1 MNILERID
9 FAFNKKLISEAGPM
23 KEKGEPGEVI
33 DMTDQTARMYGLSN
47 CRGPNIGWDDYA
59 AGRDYQPPMH
69 FEAGSNVEIGPK
81 DTGKDGVLVPG
92 DYKEVKFIGPNPYS
106 VNHGGIR
113 PWSKGEIIAT
123 LIYDGDDE
131 EGEGG
136 PNGLL
141 RMLAKQKGR
150 ITKASEAMA
159 GKEERDEND
168 IRDSVMLGAMAV
180 LQMLPKD
187 ENRPGTRF
195 TAFVGNWIEQAMFA
209 GTPPGYSDEYRRT
222 KGLRS
227 RVEPA
232 VKNAILAARQGKP
245 MDEVLRDV
253 QDKFNELY
261 RCPACKGT
269 GTVASLKKEPVL
281 DANGNDT
288 GLKKVVKT
296 KNGKTI
302 PENQPCEKCGGKGTT
317 KHIEKGP
324 HHPFGNLLPELE
336 KVRNKVIRA
345 ITSGSPKAIEA
356 AYKNME
362 DEFDRI
368 KLEGEIFSS
377 GGITTTG
384 SVGKKAREHGALNTY
399 NRASKLLNKQRE
411 LAEKAIKE
419 LQEGNAEE
427 LDKLANEAGRQWK
440 AFKTPKHKKWVPD
453 PNVAPEDQKE
463 PVYVSPYE
471 KPQKTLH
478 GSRGSIGLAAITTE
492 LIRALQSK
500 NEEQIRK
507 FITMSQDEERLIR
520 DREQVKLQ
528 SSKATQLDIGS
539 GDDDDDDDEERS
551 DFADVGQA
559 TSAITQKYREIITMA
574 MARLS
579 PYRDDSRERK
589 ERASVANKTLSSI
602 KSAIDVYLK
611 TKAGGQDTSNAIIA
625 IENLSNLSP
634 NLGDEWKEEIAEVLR
649 NLNGAIEMDDGFKEI
664 KRDIADLQK
673 VAKEDTRLVAPEGS
687 LTPQEYRVALRLYG
701 INDYPE
707 KNTPQDPEIDE
718 QGRKSKWAEAGYPLV
733 GQKQIGKEQNIYLWT
748 DVFETTD
755 ENGDPIPSVSSAR
768 ITTVKRN
775 AEFKIGDLARQ
786 LKQQIGEEFGYD
798 SVDYQ
803 IISEF
808 YVSYCRMIVE
818 EAVPGS
824 LKLIYG

>member
-1 MNILERID
+1 
-9 FAFNKKLISEAGPM
+9 
-23 KEKGEPGEVI
+23 
-33 DMTDQTARMYGLSN
+33 
-47 CRGPNIGWDDYA
+47 
-59 AGRDYQPPMH
+59 
-69 FEAGSNVEIGPK
+69 
-81 DTGKDGVLVPG
+81 
-92 DYKEVKFIGPNPYS
+92 
-106 VNHGGIR
+106 
-113 PWSKGEIIAT
+113 
-123 LIYDGDDE
+123 
-131 EGEGG
+131 
-136 PNGLL
+136 
-141 RMLAKQKGR
+141 
-150 ITKASEAMA
+150 
-159 GKEERDEND
+159 
-168 IRDSVMLGAMAV
+168 
-180 LQMLPKD
+180 
-187 ENRPGTRF
+187 
-195 TAFVGNWIEQAMFA
+195 
-209 GTPPGYSDEYRRT
+209 
-222 KGLRS
+222 
-227 RVEPA
+227 
-232 VKNAILAARQGKP
+232 
-245 MDEVLRDV
+245 
-253 QDKFNELY
+253 
-261 RCPACKGT
+261 
-269 GTVASLKKEPVL
+269 
-281 DANGNDT
+281 
-288 GLKKVVKT
+288 
-296 KNGKTI
+296 
-302 PENQPCEKCGGKGTT
+302 
-317 KHIEKGP
+317 
-324 HHPFGNLLPELE
+324 
-336 KVRNKVIRA
+336 
-345 ITSGSPKAIEA
+345 
-356 AYKNME
+356 
-362 DEFDRI
+362 
-368 KLEGEIFSS
+368 
-377 GGITTTG
+377 
-384 SVGKKAREHGALNTY
+384 
-399 NRASKLLNKQRE
+399 
-411 LAEKAIKE
+411 
-419 LQEGNAEE
+419 
-427 LDKLANEAGRQWK
+427 
-440 AFKTPKHKKWVPD
+440 
-453 PNVAPEDQKE
+453 
-463 PVYVSPYE
+463 
-471 KPQKTLH
+471 
-478 GSRGSIGLAAITTE
+478 SRGSIGLAAITTE